1 MFREQS
7 TFIHPIGIW
16 ELISDNIVYN
26 YQKINFFKNPLPN
39 NGMVY
44 RMKLVRK
51 VTGLCKLY
59 PKYYLMDELNQSM
72 LLNAKK
78 MAGNKS
84 SNYHISIE
92 KDVFEK

>member
-7 TFIHPIGIW
+7 TVIESVGIG
-16 ELISDNIVYN
+16 ELINENIEYN
-26 YQKINFFKNPLPN
+26 HQKIIFFKSPLPN

-44 RMKLVRK
+44 RMKLIRK
-51 VTGLCKLY
+51 WTGLSKLY
-59 PKYYLMDELNQSM
+59 PKYYLMDELNQNM